1 MTSRAFAIRLA
12 IVLLV
17 FVVVVPGAVIG
28 LIYKMEKTP
37 GWRDASL
44 GLGYAAFFLGIPIWI
59 LSLAIALW
67 RATAARA
74 RTLGLPGWIAISFLV
89 LVIAEWKFFLW
100 MFYSFRVPFLAGAG
114 VLLAAL
120 LIWPAPASDRG
131 DAPAKT
137 SPARLAAIAAIGVHA
152 LLASAALA
160 GSLVFSLTL
169 STSAYQVETYATRF
183 AGSWFFVLC
192 AAMIWAVVDAHR
204 RRVRTKSLSRKFL
217 SPRNLL

>member
-12 IVLLV
+12 IILLV
-17 FVVVVPGAVIG
+17 FVVVVPGAVVG
-28 LIYKMEKTP
+28 LIYAMEKTP

-74 RTLGLPGWIAISFLV
+74 RTLGLPGWIAASFLV

-120 LIWPAPASDRG
+120 MVWPAPASNMG
-131 DAPAKT
+131 DAPAKA
-137 SPARLAAIAAIGVHA
+137 SPARLAAIGDAICGLVVFRLMRCDGLGGRRRPPQA
-152 LLASAALA
+152 RQDLA
-160 GSLVFSLTL
+160 GMWRLGTVCVTPHRIKCNKFS
-169 STSAYQVETYATRF
+169 R
-183 AGSWFFVLC
+183 
-192 AAMIWAVVDAHR
+192 
-204 RRVRTKSLSRKFL
+204 
-217 SPRNLL
+217 

>member
-1 MTSRAFAIRLA
+1 MTPRAFAIRLA
-12 IVLLV
+12 IILLV
-17 FVVVVPGAVIG
+17 FVVLVPGTVVS
-28 LIYKMEKTP
+28 LIYAMEKTP

-44 GLGYAAFFLGIPIWI
+44 GLGYIAFFLGIPIWI

-74 RTLGLPGWIAISFLV
+74 RTLELPGWIAVSFLV
-89 LVIAEWKFFLW
+89 LVMAEWKFFLW
-100 MFYSFRVPFLAGAG
+100 MFYSFRIPFLAGAG

-120 LIWPAPASDRG
+120 LVWPAPPSNTG
-131 DAPAKT
+131 DAPAKA
-137 SPARLAAIAAIGVHA
+137 SAARLAAIGAIGVHA

-169 STSAYQVETYATRF
+169 SMPAYQVETYATRY

-192 AAMIWAVVDAHR
+192 VAMIWAVVDAQR
-204 RRVRTKSLSRKFL
+204 RPVRT
-217 SPRNLL
+217 